1 MCGKLS
7 CARFRKA
14 HFQFASRR
22 PSSQRASLTQRQRQ
36 ERQKRQ
42 NSIYSIASSHQ
53 AGVPTVVRTVEGISS
68 YIIGIVHCFLG
79 AERAVL

>member
-22 PSSQRASLTQRQRQ
+22 PSSQRASLTQRQ
-36 ERQKRQ
+36 RQKRQ